1 MKSPRNVPAS
11 VRQRL
16 LNRARSDKRPFSELL
31 QYYAMERFL
40 YRLSQSPHANRF
52 ILKGAL
58 LLKTWSIA
66 ESRPTMDI
74 DMLGQTSN
82 DDADI
87 VAQIRDILAVD
98 VEADGLTFDPDSILT
113 ERITEEKV
121 YSGIRT
127 RFTGSLDSARI
138 SMQIDIG
145 FDDVVYP
152 GPEASVF
159 PTILDFPA
167 PKLLCYSPESA
178 IAEKFE
184 TMIKLGVLNSRMKDF
199 YDIWFLSN
207 QLDFDGAKL
216 AEAIRQTFERRGT
229 IVPEEVEAFSEGFI
243 EVKQVQWTAFRNK
256 LNQDHVPTS
265 FKDIVSGVENFL
277 APLASALSTDN
288 PKPSSWSPTGPW
300 S

>member
-1 MKSPRNVPAS
+1 MKSPTNVPAS

-16 LNRARSDKRPFSELL
+16 LNLARSDKRPFSELL
-31 QYYAMERFL
+31 QFYAMERFL
-40 YRLSQSPHANRF
+40 YRLSRSSHADRF

-58 LLKTWSIA
+58 LLKTWSVA

-82 DDADI
+82 DETDI

-98 VEADGLTFDPDSILT
+98 VEADGLTFNPDSILT

-121 YSGIRT
+121 YPGIRI
-127 RFTGSLDSARI
+127 RFTGYLDSARI
-138 SMQIDIG
+138 GMQIDIS

-184 TMIKLGVLNSRMKDF
+184 AMIQLGVLNSRMKDF
-199 YDIWFLSN
+199 YDIWFISN
-207 QLDFDGAKL
+207 QLDFDGVKL

-229 IVPEEVEAFSEGFI
+229 MVPEEIEAFSEGFI
-243 EVKQVQWTAFRNK
+243 EVKQVQWTAFWNK
-256 LNQDHVPTS
+256 LNQDHVPVS
-265 FKDIVSGVENFL
+265 FEDIVSGVKTF
-277 APLASALSTDN
+277 SHR
-288 PKPSSWSPTGPW
+288 SPRRSPPTTLNL
-300 S
+300 